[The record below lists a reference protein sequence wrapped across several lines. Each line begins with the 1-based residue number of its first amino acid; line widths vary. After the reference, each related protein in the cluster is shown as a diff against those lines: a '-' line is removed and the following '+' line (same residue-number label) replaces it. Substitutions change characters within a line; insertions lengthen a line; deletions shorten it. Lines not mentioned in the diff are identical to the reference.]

1 VSQLNEQQKD
11 MIFSRG
17 LANQIRGCRVL
28 VTGAGGF
35 IGLHLVEALVG
46 LGADVHALSRSIEK
60 RGLPKNVHL
69 HSVDM
74 QKLNT
79 LRRCLKQVKPNI
91 VYHLAG
97 LVNTRQYLS
106 LVLPTLKNNVMGSV
120 NLFLAL
126 AEQTCNRLVVVGSS
140 EEPAAG
146 RLGSVANSPYAAAKE
161 SETSYAR
168 MFHSIFSLPVVIARP
183 FMSYGP
189 RQPVEKIIPYVI
201 TSLLNGVPPEISSG
215 RRVCDLIYV
224 QDLVMGLIL
233 AGIRPN
239 LTGEAIDLGVGVGVT
254 LQEAANM
261 IAGLIG
267 GPAKPIFGAI
277 PDRLHES
284 PQIAN
289 DEETF
294 HFLGYR
300 PIWSLQDGLKATID
314 WYRRNP
320 QFYSEVERQ
329 LL

>member
-1 VSQLNEQQKD
+1 VSELNEQQKT
-11 MIFSRG
+11 MIAVMG
-17 LANQIRGCRVL
+17 LRDAIQGCRVL

-35 IGLHLVEALVG
+35 VGLHLAEALAG

-60 RGLPKNVHL
+60 RGLPKNIHL

-79 LRRCLKQVKPNI
+79 LRRCIKQVKPDI

-120 NLFLAL
+120 NLFLVL
-126 AEQTCNRLVVVGSS
+126 AEQTCNRLIVVGSS

-161 SETSYAR
+161 SETSYAK
-168 MFHSIFSLPVVIARP
+168 MFHSIFSLPVVVARP

-201 TSLLNGVPPEISSG
+201 TSLLSGIPPEISSG

-261 IAGLIG
+261 ITGLIG
-267 GPAKPIFGAI
+267 GPVKPMFGAI

-289 DEETF
+289 SEETF
-294 HFLGYR
+294 RFLGYR

-320 QFYSEVERQ
+320 QFYSEIERQ
-329 LL
+329 VL